1 MMHEFQLTRVALIGA
16 RIAAFHP
23 YGFHSRNELALRTVA
38 PEIPGRS
45 LADMSTEQLQA
56 MFSKQLPVWIH
67 NILSDPDFPQR
78 DKLLMPL
85 RRFEGELH
93 DSREDEVVSA
103 VISAG
108 FRDHDLNPLALPQSM
123 PMRQRCAMLMQIEVW
138 REAYQRLEQE
148 LARIMAACAPEVDSW
163 LDSARETSHAMID

>member
-1 MMHEFQLTRVALIGA
+1 MHEFQLTRVALIGA

-23 YGFHSRNELALRTVA
+23 YGFHSRNELALRRIT

-45 LADMSTEQLQA
+45 LAAMSAEQLQG
-56 MFSKQLPVWIH
+56 MLGKQLPIWIH
-67 NILSDPDFPQR
+67 NILSDVDFPQR

-103 VISAG
+103 VLSAG
-108 FRDHDLNPLALPQSM
+108 FRDHNLDPLALPESM
-123 PMRQRCAMLMQIEVW
+123 PMRQRCTMVMQIKVW

-148 LARIMAACAPEVDSW
+148 LARIMAACASDVDSW